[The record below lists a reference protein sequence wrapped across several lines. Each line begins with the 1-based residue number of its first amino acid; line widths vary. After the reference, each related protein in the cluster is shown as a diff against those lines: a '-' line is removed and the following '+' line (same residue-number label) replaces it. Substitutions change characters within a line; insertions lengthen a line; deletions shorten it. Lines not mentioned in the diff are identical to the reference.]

1 MTNLHLKTLVDI
13 ISKLG
18 STNIPTLILSLIS
31 LAYLIVF
38 KELVNPIIKK
48 KLKLIFPSELLL
60 VSKLTKH

>member
-31 LAYLIVF
+31 LAYLIIF
-38 KELVNPIIKK
+38 KELINPIIKK

-60 VSKLTKH
+60 VS